1 MRETL
6 RLQPPASSR
15 TVSSIEDTTL
25 LNGKY
30 AVKAGI
36 PIVSQVWVSMR
47 DPAVWGEDALAFRP
61 ERMMDGKFEALP
73 VRLLPFSVLAAKLII
88 LKPNAWQPFGKQESH
103 IRLAI

>member
-6 RLQPPASSR
+6 RLQPPASARGIYSL
-15 TVSSIEDTTL
+15 EDTTL

-30 AVKAGI
+30 AIKKGATLVA
-36 PIVSQVWVSMR
+36 QNWVAMR

-73 VRLLPFSVLAAKLII
+73 V
-88 LKPNAWQPFGKQESH
+88 
-103 IRLAI
+103 